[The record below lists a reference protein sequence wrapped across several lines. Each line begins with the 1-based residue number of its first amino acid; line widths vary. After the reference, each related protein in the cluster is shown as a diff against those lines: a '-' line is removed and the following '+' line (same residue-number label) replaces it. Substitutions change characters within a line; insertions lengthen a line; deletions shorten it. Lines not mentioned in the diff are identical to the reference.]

1 MSETRYS
8 DLVTRI
14 RELLNVFH
22 GTCNGSPSRA
32 AFHLVLEQVVPEKDR
47 QQLVD
52 VLNAMMQDPNNV
64 MKYKDFICGVPQK
77 LIGVSPELRDIRKII
92 GECGHCWKILKKLIL
107 IQVSVSFIFSRNLQ
121 FKIKKNV
128 HDINI
133 EIQLLCIS

>member
-64 MKYKDFICGVPQK
+64 MKYKDFIYGVPQK

-92 GECGHCWKILKKLIL
+92 GECGHC
-107 IQVSVSFIFSRNLQ
+107 
-121 FKIKKNV
+121 
-128 HDINI
+128 
-133 EIQLLCIS
+133 